1 MSSDTVSAT
10 VSAPRIRKRLLTGL
24 KLLVVMGAIG
34 FAYYWI
40 TSAPVV
46 VKHHRIARGPI
57 RAEVMGTGT
66 LEARTKVTIS
76 PKISGRLA
84 QVLADQGDE
93 VGADQLLA
101 QLDDADLRQQVR
113 IAEATIAFAEASLGR
128 FQADRDQA
136 ASILAQAESEFQ
148 RTSQLAQSQ
157 SVSQAELDKAQ
168 EGWDVAKAGVA
179 RAEAAN
185 VEAQSQV
192 VLAQRTLAYHQARL
206 ADGKLV
212 APFAGLIIERLRDP
226 GSIAIPGTAVLSL
239 ASTDELWVSAWV
251 DETQMAR
258 VEQSQGAKVVF
269 RSQPSRTFPGQVA
282 RLGRQADRETRE
294 FVVDVRVLELP
305 KNWAIGQ
312 RAEVYIEVDSRED
325 VLWLPK
331 EFLLTIDAQKGVYV
345 QRDGRAHWRP
355 VTIGLASN
363 ESVEI
368 IDGLAEGDQVVVPV
382 DRKQS
387 MTGSR
392 KVKLR

>member
-1 MSSDTVSAT
+1 MMARDTLSA
-10 VSAPRIRKRLLTGL
+10 SRLGKRLLTVAKWLAVVGVVGL
-24 KLLVVMGAIG
+24 V
-34 FAYYWI
+34 YYWT
-40 TSAPVV
+40 TSAPVI
-46 VKHHRIARGPI
+46 VKHHRLSRGPI

-66 LEARTKVTIS
+66 LEARTRVTIS
-76 PKISGRLA
+76 PKISGRLE
-84 QVLADQGDE
+84 QVLVDQGDE
-93 VGADQLLA
+93 VEAGQLLA
-101 QLDDADLRQQVR
+101 QLDDADLQQQVR

-136 ASILAQAESEFQ
+136 ASVLEQAQSEFKRTSLLAES
-148 RTSQLAQSQ
+148 R
-157 SVSQAELDKAQ
+157 SVSQAELDKAH
-168 EGWDVAKAGVA
+168 EALDVAKAGVA

-185 VEAQSQV
+185 IEAQSQV

-206 ADGKLV
+206 ADGRLV
-212 APFAGLIIERLRDP
+212 APFAGLIIERMRDP

-258 VEQSQGAKVVF
+258 VEQSQGARVVF
-269 RSQPSRTFPGQVA
+269 RSQSSQTFPGQVA

-312 RAEVYIEVDSRED
+312 RAEVYIEVDNRDD
-325 VLWLPK
+325 VLSLPK
-331 EFLLTIDAQKGVYV
+331 EFLLTLDSQKGVYIE
-345 QRDGRAHWRP
+345 RDGRADWQP
-355 VTIGLASN
+355 VTTGLVSTD
-363 ESVEI
+363 SVEI
-368 IDGLAEGDQVVVPV
+368 LDGLAEGDRVVVPV
-382 DRKQS
+382 DRKQT